1 MYWSKLF
8 IPTLREGDRLIER
21 AGYLR
26 GSREYERSYL
36 FLGRRSLRKIVKI
49 MREEMDAL
57 GAQEVLA
64 GEGSSMAE
72 LARELRSHK
81 QLPQIWYQFRTGLEV
96 CSFDAS
102 EELLRERYEM
112 VSEAFRRIFHR
123 CGVEFSVAGNFEGE
137 TFVDPEGHR
146 APEPFHTPG
155 RKTIAELAEFT
166 GLPETS
172 HIKSLVMVGGGKP
185 VLVLLRGDHQ
195 LSEEKLKRVLRV
207 AESRPANAEEIGRLF
222 GAGAGSLGPVDV
234 GGVRILADESLRG
247 RRNMIAG
254 ANKDDYHL
262 RHVTPG
268 EDFEGEFFEL
278 RRVADDEELTWLR
291 SGLIAGRIAQP
302 NAESRHMGR
311 YGIRIERLLSAAAEQ
326 HHDEDGLI
334 FPSSIAPFDVIVTP
348 VNIATEALLK
358 TAVEIAEAAEA
369 AGVDVLVDDRD
380 ERPGVK
386 FKDADLIGVP
396 WRVVVGKKLG
406 EGLVEVVERKS
417 KQRTDVGVGDVL
429 TFLRNRL

>member
-1 MYWSKLF
+1 M
-8 IPTLREGDRLIER
+8 
-21 AGYLR
+21 
-26 GSREYERSYL
+26 
-36 FLGRRSLRKIVKI
+36 
-49 MREEMDAL
+49 
-57 GAQEVLA
+57 
-64 GEGSSMAE
+64 
-72 LARELRSHK
+72 
-81 QLPQIWYQFRTGLEV
+81 
-96 CSFDAS
+96 
-102 EELLRERYEM
+102 
-112 VSEAFRRIFHR
+112 
-123 CGVEFSVAGNFEGE
+123 
-137 TFVDPEGHR
+137 
-146 APEPFHTPG
+146 
-155 RKTIAELAEFT
+155 
-166 GLPETS
+166 
-172 HIKSLVMVGGGKP
+172 
-185 VLVLLRGDHQ
+185 
-195 LSEEKLKRVLRV
+195 RV